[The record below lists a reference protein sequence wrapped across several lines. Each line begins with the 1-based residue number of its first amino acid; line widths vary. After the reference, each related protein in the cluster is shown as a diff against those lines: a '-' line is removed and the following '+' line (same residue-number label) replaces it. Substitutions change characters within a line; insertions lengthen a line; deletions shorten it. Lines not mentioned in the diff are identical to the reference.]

1 MLAVLGVPQLL
12 SSYFDI
18 RERRREREAADR
30 RWEQEQ
36 QRREETERR
45 EREEAERRRE
55 ETQRRREEAQQRR
68 EESEQRREE
77 SRQRQEE
84 RHQEMMTLLAVLVSN
99 TAGQNQGQELGEVVR
114 AQQQIIERLSEE
126 NERLRG
132 EKNGEGNGP

>member
-1 MLAVLGVPQLL
+1 MPEWTTLEFLQAGAYIGIMLAALGVPQLL

-55 ETQRRREEAQQRR
+55 E
-68 EESEQRREE
+68 

-99 TAGQNQGQELGEVVR
+99 TAGQNQGQELGEVVK

-126 NERLRG
+126 NERLRS